1 MHAREYALCKGKT
14 IFASG
19 GGQRNLGAEKEKP
32 QTKQEKKPTRN
43 NQITLL
49 YCTVQ

>member
-19 GGQRNLGAEKEKP
+19 GGQNNLGTEKDKKTPKP
-32 QTKQEKKPTRN
+32 NKKKRN
-43 NQITLL
+43 
-49 YCTVQ
+49 